1 MNINFFTSNYQN
13 NVPKFGAARKPTSI
27 PVIKEL
33 PVDKLELSENIGKIL
48 PEKFEFG
55 EMELKAKDL
64 LSKITR
70 LELNVIDQK
79 KNLRNYY
86 TSQNRDEYRELLK
99 ERRNASSQFLRLAK
113 KMGLK
118 VRDLES
124 YICEKKDYNFYA
136 PKIFRATTLEEL
148 ENLKLRIEEKKVHD
162 SIKELLYELIE
173 YRKTLL

>member
-13 NVPKFGAARKPTSI
+13 NVPKFGAARKPTNI

-55 EMELKAKDL
+55 EMELKAKEL
-64 LSKITR
+64 LAKITR
-70 LELNVIDQK
+70 LELNVRDQK
-79 KNLRNYY
+79 RNVRAYY
-86 TSQNRDEYRELLK
+86 TSQNREEYRELLK
-99 ERRNASSQFLRLAK
+99 EKNNTVSKFSRLAK
-113 KMGLK
+113 KMGLEPY
-118 VRDLES
+118 DLEHF
-124 YICEKKDYNFYA
+124 IKEKKDYNFYA
-136 PKIFRATTLEEL
+136 PKIHRAKTIEEL